1 MKLSV
6 FLVLLVV
13 SSIVIVS
20 GSTFAIIN
28 DLVDAEKQIA
38 METVQTVSNNLSGL
52 ISYDLNERIS
62 DVEILSNPHG
72 AILSTTLTLDEKRDY
87 LLQFLKNYPDY
98 DSVSVYDKKGTKI
111 IDTRNLGIGNNI
123 SKTAI
128 FQQTVENLFY
138 YDRSPIFTDD
148 LEKTALGN
156 ILPIKRFSSALFTSD
171 GEFAGIIVA
180 NYSIVSLFDNLLS
193 VSDNSFEYELLNNE
207 RQSLTRSLDY
217 DTLDD
222 DVYTNLIPDAVNIMD
237 TWIIATSQLP
247 ETGRYVDN
255 DELLVL
261 VKIDTKIAFH
271 DIVEKQSFLQ
281 LITLITLVIFI
292 SLTLIIMKKLN
303 KELFYIASILDDV
316 VVGKKLLKKKLL
328 FAEMARLESKI
339 VSAENI
345 LNEEKSSNQEKLDM
359 FEKTSEI
366 IKLVSSGN
374 FSKKFIF
381 DSSIDSSEIS
391 ELKLNINH
399 AVEQLSRVES
409 DRSSF
414 SAMITHELKTPLVPI
429 KGYAEMLK
437 KEKLGPLTIDQKDAI
452 SEILTSVE
460 SLHSLIQ
467 SILTAQKESS
477 DNSLGDLTTL
487 SSTKLIEN
495 AYNKMSP
502 TMEPKKIHF
511 KKDISTDSLISIEYE
526 KILEVFVNLIQNSI
540 DFVPAIDGVITI
552 GCTKHD
558 VGILCFVKDNGIGMT
573 QDQQQKIFK
582 KFYQVDT
589 TATREH
595 GGTGLGLSICRSII
609 EKHGGTIWA
618 TGSPN
623 SGTDIFFTLP
633 SKDTTGTNFN

>member
-52 ISYDLNERIS
+52 ISHDLNERIS

-138 YDRSPIFTDD
+138 YDRSPIFTDT

-207 RQSLTRSLDY
+207 RQSLTRSIDY

-222 DVYTNLIPDAVNIMD
+222 DDYTNLIPDAVNIVD
-237 TWIIATSQLP
+237 TWIVATSQLP

-271 DIVEKQSFLQ
+271 DIVEKQLFLQ

-328 FAEMARLESKI
+328 FAEMKRLESKI
-339 VSAENI
+339 VSTENI

-374 FSKKFIF
+374 FSKKFTLDNF
-381 DSSIDSSEIS
+381 DSKEIS

-399 AVEQLSRVES
+399 AIEQLSKVES

-429 KGYAEMLK
+429 KGYAEILK

-477 DNSLGDLTTL
+477 DNSLGYLTTL

-502 TMEPKKIHF
+502 AMEPKKIHF
-511 KKDISTDSLISIEYE
+511 KKDISTDSLISIEYK
-526 KILEVFVNLIQNSI
+526 KIIEVFVNLIQNSI
-540 DFVPAIDGVITI
+540 DFVPTIDGAITI
-552 GCTKHD
+552 GCTKND
-558 VGILCFVKDNGIGMT
+558 VGVLCFVKDNGIGMT
-573 QDQQQKIFK
+573 QEQQQKIFK

-589 TATREH
+589 TATRKH
-595 GGTGLGLSICRSII
+595 GGTGLGLSICKSII

-633 SKDTTGTNFN
+633 SKGTTGANFN